1 MSLSQ
6 LDRNV
11 SVIASCHG
19 KHRFH
24 RLLNLSARLP
34 KGEQHLTSFR
44 FRDAN
49 LMITYD
55 SLNQPH
61 LNRQGLEWLIEW
73 EEELLYCDECVDENI
88 EVK

>member
-1 MSLSQ
+1 
-6 LDRNV
+6 
-11 SVIASCHG
+11 
-19 KHRFH
+19 
-24 RLLNLSARLP
+24 
-34 KGEQHLTSFR
+34 
-44 FRDAN
+44 
-49 LMITYD
+49 MITYD